1 MKNIIN
7 YIKKHGENSF
17 YKLNFNELDALI
29 FAQLVYSNLN
39 LSNDSLPFKI
49 KDLKNQNI
57 DKMVRNNMLNHNDKT
72 SIELLINSSRYK
84 NLKILDIAKYNNE
97 QIKEQFYA
105 ISVEIADQ
113 ILITFRGTDTTFNG
127 WIESLS
133 MSFDEEIPSQVRAKE
148 YVTKIAQNYSNKIIL
163 CGHSKGGNLAVFA
176 GSTQDSFIQ
185 KRIIKIYDFDG
196 PGFLPEF
203 YNRHD
208 YSDISDKICK
218 FIPGSS
224 IFGMM
229 LESVG
234 KIQVIESSS
243 FFANQHFIYYWHI
256 NGTKL
261 KTIKEVN
268 SFSKH
273 TNTAINKWM
282 KEFSENERNLI
293 INQLFNL
300 IEECGY
306 KNMQEMNENRLKS
319 IISLKRKIDE
329 NSEEYTLLSQGLN
342 YFVTLMEDEIKKTIW
357 DKLLF
362 WKR

>member
-7 YIKKHGENSF
+7 YIKKYGDLDFN
-17 YKLNFNELDALI
+17 KLKFNELDALI
-29 FAQLVYSNLN
+29 FSQLVYSNLN
-39 LSNDSLPFKI
+39 LSNNPLPFKI
-49 KDLKNQNI
+49 IDLKNQNV
-57 DKMVRNNMLNHNDKT
+57 DEMVKNNMLNHNDKNT
-72 SIELLINSSRYK
+72 IMLLTKSERYK
-84 NLKILDIAKYNNE
+84 KIKILDIQEYSNE

-105 ISVEIADQ
+105 ISVKIEDK
-113 ILITFRGTDTTFNG
+113 ILISFRGTDTTFNG

-133 MSFDEEIPSQVRAKE
+133 MSFDQEIASQVRAKE
-148 YVTKIAQNYSNKIIL
+148 YVTKIAQNYSNEIIL

-176 GSTQDSFIQ
+176 GSTQSKEVQNKIL
-185 KRIIKIYDFDG
+185 KIYDFDG

-203 YNRHD
+203 FERHD
-208 YSDISDKICK
+208 YSDISNKIYK

-243 FFANQHFIYYWHI
+243 FFADQHFIYYWHT
-256 NGTKL
+256 NDTQL
-261 KTIKEVN
+261 KTIREVD

-273 TNTAINKWM
+273 ANIAINKWM
-282 KEFSENERNLI
+282 QEFSEDERNLI

-306 KNMQEMNENRLKS
+306 TNMQEMNENRLKS

-342 YFVTLMEDEIKKTIW
+342 HFVTLMEDEIKKTIW